1 MCRIQQDLMEKE
13 KHKAEEAATR
23 RQKHAVEVR
32 KQVRDKEEEKLSNRR
47 AYFEEG
53 ARLDLE
59 AKDRSVYTSLSLI
72 QYCRKIWQCLANLD
86 TLLGG
91 QLHNTS
97 KHSPPHYLL
106 IRDNCL
112 TTFSSCCIPFTSC
125 NVNMQA
131 EEAGRHQTEKT
142 GTAESCRNPGQILR
156 RNQQTHHC
164 PSHRIFWTLN

>member
-1 MCRIQQDLMEKE
+1 MEKE

-72 QYCRKIWQCLANLD
+72 QYCRKI
-86 TLLGG
+86 
-91 QLHNTS
+91 
-97 KHSPPHYLL
+97 
-106 IRDNCL
+106 
-112 TTFSSCCIPFTSC
+112 
-125 NVNMQA
+125 
-131 EEAGRHQTEKT
+131 
-142 GTAESCRNPGQILR
+142 
-156 RNQQTHHC
+156 
-164 PSHRIFWTLN
+164 